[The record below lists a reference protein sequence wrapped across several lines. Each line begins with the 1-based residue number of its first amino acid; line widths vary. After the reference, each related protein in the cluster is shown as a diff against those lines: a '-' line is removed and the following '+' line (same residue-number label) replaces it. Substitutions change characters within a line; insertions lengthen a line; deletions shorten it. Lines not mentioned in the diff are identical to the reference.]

1 MTLNSLTYCL
11 NTTTMKK
18 TLLLCLLS
26 TINFIAYS
34 QCTPD
39 PLLTSPGIYP
49 DSETGFS
56 NACTGVSYSQIVTN
70 VVPADTSILVFGIP
84 IPTSIDSIVLA
95 NVAGLPPGMTYACN
109 PAGCS
114 YIGGTSGCAVIT
126 GICNVDGFYPL
137 VFNLKAYVGG
147 LTTPNS
153 YVVDYYSITVSPTA
167 CLTSIEETQVSNL
180 VISPNPTSNNI
191 VVEGLN
197 SKKGMQ
203 AIQLMNT
210 EGKVIN
216 TYSVIGLDTITLPLE
231 NLNTGLYFIRL
242 NYEEGTEVVKIIKE

>member
-1 MTLNSLTYCL
+1 MNSLTYCL

-18 TLLLCLLS
+18 TLLICLLS
-26 TINFIAYS
+26 ALNFVANS

-49 DSETGFS
+49 DSATGFS

-84 IPTSIDSIVLA
+84 VPTSIDSIVID
-95 NVAGLPPGMTYACN
+95 NVTGLPPGMSYACN
-109 PAGCS
+109 PSGCS
-114 YIGGTSGCAVIT
+114 YLGGTSGCAAIT
-126 GICNVDGFYPL
+126 GICNVDGVYPL
-137 VFNLKAYVGG
+137 VFNLSAYVGG
-147 LTTPNS
+147 LPLPNS
-153 YVVDYYSITVSPTA
+153 YVVDYYSITVSPTGCSSA
-167 CLTSIEETQVSNL
+167 GIKENSVSA
-180 VISPNPTSNNI
+180 VKISPNPTSNNI

-210 EGKVIN
+210 EGKLID
-216 TYSVIGLDTITLPLE
+216 TYSVMGLDTITLQLE

-242 NYEEGTEVVKIIKE
+242 NSEEGTEVVKIIKE